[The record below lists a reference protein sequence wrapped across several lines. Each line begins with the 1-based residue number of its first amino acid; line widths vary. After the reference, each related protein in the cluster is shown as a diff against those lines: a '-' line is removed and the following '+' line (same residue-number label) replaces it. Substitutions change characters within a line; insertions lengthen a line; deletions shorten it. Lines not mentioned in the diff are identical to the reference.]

1 MHVCFFLILYKVI
14 RILTKIL
21 KVMNKIKIIKAVL
34 SVIKYAVTL
43 ALGYLGGSNDVINNI
58 IQ

>member
-1 MHVCFFLILYKVI
+1 
-14 RILTKIL
+14 
-21 KVMNKIKIIKAVL
+21 MNKIKIIKAVL
-34 SVIKYAVTL
+34 SIVKYAVTL